1 LFISRYVRVALDD
14 LPQFGKGKFCTFR
27 GMDVQCGP
35 RGLPGSGDYFFRND
49 GGGKFEEVAKEI
61 GVHDPD
67 EYFGLGISW
76 FDDDGDG
83 WLDLFVSNDAGPNY
97 FYRNQKDGTFM
108 EDGFPMGVAV
118 SEDGGEQGCMGV
130 AIGDYLNEG
139 RFSLFVTNFAEENNA
154 FYRNEEGFFTDDSF
168 RTATAPPSL
177 PFVGWGT
184 TFLDYDNDGW
194 LDLMNGN
201 GHVYPQ
207 MDSTKLGASAGYRQR
222 KLFYRNRRD
231 GTFEEIGE
239 QLGPAFTEPRV
250 SRGLALGDLDNDGRL
265 DLVFGDLD
273 FPPQI
278 LHNEVEPRGNWLLVK
293 LHGKGKLT
301 DAIGAV
307 ITARIGERQLNRL
320 IRSGTAYL
328 SQEDMRQH
336 FGLGG
341 ATKVDV
347 VEVRWPDGSTSMVE
361 NVDANQILVIEQ
373 E

>member
-1 LFISRYVRVALDD
+1 
-14 LPQFGKGKFCTFR
+14 
-27 GMDVQCGP
+27 
-35 RGLPGSGDYFFRND
+35 
-49 GGGKFEEVAKEI
+49 
-61 GVHDPD
+61 
-67 EYFGLGISW
+67 
-76 FDDDGDG
+76 
-83 WLDLFVSNDAGPNY
+83 
-97 FYRNQKDGTFM
+97 
-108 EDGFPMGVAV
+108 
-118 SEDGGEQGCMGV
+118 
-130 AIGDYLNEG
+130 
-139 RFSLFVTNFAEENNA
+139 
-154 FYRNEEGFFTDDSF
+154 
-168 RTATAPPSL
+168 L